1 MTRSIVPEFAARLNR
16 KTQACETP
24 SSKDMLLHMTRTTL
38 VLDDVLYARL
48 KKRAAEDGRTLSETV
63 ERALR
68 LGIEALSTG
77 RRGRI
82 KLPSYDLGP
91 FLVDPAQRAS
101 LRGVL
106 APGEE
111 E

>member
-1 MTRSIVPEFAARLNR
+1 MTRSIVPHFAATLNW
-16 KTQACETP
+16 KTRPCETP
-24 SSKDMLLHMTRTTL
+24 PTEDMLLHMTRTTL
-38 VLDDVLYARL
+38 VLDDALYARL
-48 KKRAAEDGRTLSETV
+48 KKRAADDGRTLSETV

-91 FLVDPAQRAS
+91 FLVDPAQRTS
-101 LRGVL
+101 VRGVL